1 MPTVFNPARTTHAF
15 FDIDTQIDF
24 LFPAGA
30 LYARGAEQIIPTIA
44 TLNHLAAR
52 RGCPL
57 ISTTCA
63 HPEVAE
69 EFKVW
74 PPHCIVGT
82 LGQTKPASTLLDSRI
97 TIPYTAIALPDVAA
111 QQIILEKNELDL
123 FTNPNLIPLLDALNI
138 TDCTVYGVLTEYC
151 VKHAAMGL
159 LATGRRVRLVTD
171 AIHHLSVI
179 AAEEML
185 SAFKARGGELLTTAA
200 IALD

>member
-1 MPTVFNPARTTHAF
+1 MPTVSNSCF

-30 LYARGAEQIIPTIA
+30 LHAKGAERIIPAIA
-44 TLNHLAAR
+44 ALNRYAAQN
-52 RGCPL
+52 GHHL

-82 LGQTKPASTLLDSRI
+82 VGQTKPAATLLETRL
-97 TIPYTAIALPDVAA
+97 TIPYTPTSLPEIKA

-123 FTNPNLIPLLDALNI
+123 FTNPNLRPLLDTLNI

-151 VKHAAMGL
+151 VQHAAMGL

-171 AIHHLSVI
+171 AIHHLNAQV
-179 AAEEML
+179 AEEML
-185 SAFKARGGELLTTAA
+185 TAFRAKGGELITRAA

>member
-1 MPTVFNPARTTHAF
+1 MPTASNPARTTHAF

-30 LYARGAEQIIPTIA
+30 LYAKGAERIIPAIA
-44 TLNHLAAR
+44 ALNRYTANQGHH
-52 RGCPL
+52 L

-97 TIPYTAIALPDVAA
+97 TIPYTAIALPDIAA

-123 FTNPNLIPLLDALNI
+123 FTNPNL
-138 TDCTVYGVLTEYC
+138 TEYC
-151 VKHAAMGL
+151 VQHAAMGL

-185 SAFKARGGELLTTAA
+185 TAFKARGGELLTTAA

>member
-1 MPTVFNPARTTHAF
+1 MPTASSSIKQSHCF

-30 LYARGAEQIIPTIA
+30 LYAKGAERLIPAIA
-44 TLNHLAAR
+44 ALNHHAAAHGYR
-52 RGCPL
+52 L

-82 LGQTKPASTLLDSRI
+82 VGQTKPAATLLDSRL
-97 TIPYTAIALPDVAA
+97 TIPDTLIPLPELTAP
-111 QQIILEKNELDL
+111 QIILEKNELDL
-123 FTNPNLIPLLDALNI
+123 FTNPNLRPLLDKLNI

-171 AIHHLSVI
+171 AIHHLNAQ

-185 SAFKARGGELLTTAA
+185 AAFKAQGGELISTA

>member
-1 MPTVFNPARTTHAF
+1 MPTVSDHCY
-15 FDIDTQIDF
+15 FDIDAQIDF

-30 LYARGAEQIIPTIA
+30 LYAKGAEQIIPAIA
-44 TLNHLAAR
+44 ALNRYAANQ
-52 RGCPL
+52 GHHL

-97 TIPYTAIALPDVAA
+97 TIPYTTIALPEISA

-123 FTNPNLIPLLDALNI
+123 FTNPNLIPLLDALNV

-151 VKHAAMGL
+151 VQHAAMGL

-171 AIHHLSVI
+171 AIHHLNAP
-179 AAEEML
+179 AAEEIL
-185 SAFKARGGELLTTAA
+185 TTFEAKGGELISSA
-200 IALD
+200 IALT

>member
-1 MPTVFNPARTTHAF
+1 MPTVSKSCF

-30 LYARGAEQIIPTIA
+30 LYAKGAERMIPAIA
-44 TLNHLAAR
+44 ALNRYAAQN
-52 RGCPL
+52 GHHL

-63 HPEVAE
+63 HPEEAE

-82 LGQTKPASTLLDSRI
+82 VGQTKPAATLLETRV
-97 TIPYTAIALPDVAA
+97 TIPYTPISLPEIKA
-111 QQIILEKNELDL
+111 QQVILEKNELDL
-123 FTNPNLIPLLDALNI
+123 FTNPNLIPLLDTLNI

-151 VKHAAMGL
+151 VQHAAMGL

-171 AIHHLSVI
+171 AIHHLSAE

-185 SAFKARGGELLTTAA
+185 AAFKAKGGELITRAA

>member
-1 MPTVFNPARTTHAF
+1 MPTASNSCY

-30 LYARGAEQIIPTIA
+30 LYAKGAERLIPAIA
-44 TLNHLAAR
+44 ALNRYAANQ
-52 RGCPL
+52 GHHL

-97 TIPYTAIALPDVAA
+97 TIPYTAIALPDIAA

-123 FTNPNLIPLLDALNI
+123 FTNPNLIPLLDALNV

-151 VKHAAMGL
+151 VQHAAMGL

-171 AIHHLSVI
+171 AIHHLNAP
-179 AAEEML
+179 AAEEIL
-185 SAFKARGGELLTTAA
+185 TTFEAKGGELISSA
-200 IALD
+200 IALT

>member
-1 MPTVFNPARTTHAF
+1 MPTVSDHCY
-15 FDIDTQIDF
+15 FDIDAQIDF

-30 LYARGAEQIIPTIA
+30 LYAKGAERLIPAIA
-44 TLNHLAAR
+44 ALNRYAANQ
-52 RGCPL
+52 GHHL

-97 TIPYTAIALPDVAA
+97 TIPYTTIALPEISA

-123 FTNPNLIPLLDALNI
+123 FTNPNLIPLLDALNV

-151 VKHAAMGL
+151 VQHAAMGL

-171 AIHHLSVI
+171 AIHHLNAP
-179 AAEEML
+179 AAEEIL
-185 SAFKARGGELLTTAA
+185 TTFEAKGGELISSA
-200 IALD
+200 IALT